1 MEMKKLY
8 TKNYKV
14 LKETRRQITYVF
26 IDLSVD
32 ISKMLYCH
40 TVESVE
46 SLINSSDIFHR
57 SEKS

>member
-32 ISKMLYCH
+32 ISKMYCH